1 MFDLAT
7 PHPSGDVPAIAVHH
21 LKKRYGPFTAVD
33 DVSFEVAAGDFFAFL
48 GPNGAGKT
56 TTINAIV
63 GLANFQQGNV
73 RVFGHDVVTDYR
85 RARAYVGLAPQ
96 EYNFD
101 RYLTVEEIL
110 LYQAGYFGL
119 PVEEARPR
127 ARQLLQQFELWDKRG
142 KDVSK
147 LSGGMKR
154 RLTLARA
161 LIHAPRVL
169 ILDEPTAGVDLEL
182 RLELWDFLRA
192 LNRQGMTIM
201 LTTHYLE
208 EAEQLCNRVGIVSQG
223 KIVAMEDKHGLLA
236 RLSQDRLEI
245 MLTAPVRELPPP
257 LNEYVVDL
265 ELEGRKLVVR
275 NASPKDLPRILRAL
289 EARGHELAD
298 LEIQRRNLQDIFLEL
313 TGRKE

>member
-1 MFDLAT
+1 MYDSLSSPPPAA
-7 PHPSGDVPAIAVHH
+7 VPAIAVHH

-56 TTINAIV
+56 TTINTIV

-73 RVFGHDVVTDYR
+73 RVFGHDVVSDYR
-85 RARAYVGLAPQ
+85 KARAHVGLAPQ

-110 LYQAGYFGL
+110 LYQAGYFGVPL
-119 PVEEARPR
+119 DEARPR

-161 LIHAPRVL
+161 LIHAPRLL

-192 LNRQGMTIM
+192 LNRQGMTIF

-208 EAEQLCNRVGIVSQG
+208 EAEQLCNRVGIISKG
-223 KIVAMEDKHGLLA
+223 KLAALEDKTSLLS

-245 MLTAPVRELPPP
+245 LLTAPVRELPPP
-257 LNEYVVDL
+257 LEEYQIDL
-265 ELEGRKLVVR
+265 ELDGRKLIVR
-275 NASPKDLPRILRAL
+275 NASPHELPRILRAL
-289 EARGHELAD
+289 EARGHQLAD

-313 TGRKE
+313 TGKQP